1 MGSRLAT
8 ILILCLAS
16 FVLCPSPIRAA
27 AAPTRTDE
35 KGGSFI
41 TLFDGNDLA
50 GWHGQETADPRKF
63 TALSGDE
70 KAKQLARNA
79 KDLKEHWRVEN
90 NEIVNDG
97 QGVYLTTDKDYG
109 DIELCV
115 DFKIGPKGDSG
126 VYLRG
131 TPQVQIWDF
140 SEPSYANLGA
150 DKGSG
155 GLWNNSPGNP
165 GKVPLTLADNPIGQW
180 NTFRIIQTGARTTV
194 YLNGKLVVDHAIL
207 TLPTKVPSGSL
218 GRIGS
223 LKGTSDKSLFPMALG
238 SYGHRITHQ
247 LRPINMNGRSIL
259 SETSI
264 LENYWDRANPI
275 PARGPIQLQTH
286 GSEIRWRNIKVRE
299 IPAEEANAIL
309 AKHGAEGFSTIF
321 SGQDLTGWAGPIDQY
336 QVKDGVLMCKPEEG
350 GTIYYNKEVTD
361 FAARLEFRLPPGG
374 NNGLAIRYPGEG
386 DTAYVGMCELQIL
399 DDSTTKYGKLDPRQY
414 HGSAYGMVPAKV
426 GYQRPVGLWN
436 FQEVT
441 VKGFEGQGRA
451 QRYRDSRHRPEHR
464 QEFHG
469 QLRPPR
475 QGPGLRLLWSR
486 RPQRPGRVPQ
496 HRN

>member
-1 MGSRLAT
+1 MRYRLAT
-8 ILILCLAS
+8 ILILIPCLAS

-41 TLFDGNDLA
+41 TLFNGQDLA

-63 TALSGDE
+63 AALSGDE
-70 KAKQLARNA
+70 KAKQLARDA
-79 KDLKEHWRVEN
+79 EDLKEHWRVEN
-90 NEIVNDG
+90 HEIVNDG

-140 SEPSYANLGA
+140 TEPSYANLGA

-165 GKVPLTLADNPIGQW
+165 GKDPLTLADNPVGQW
-180 NTFRIIQTGARTTV
+180 NSFRIIQTGARTTV

-207 TLPTKVPSGSL
+207 
-218 GRIGS
+218 
-223 LKGTSDKSLFPMALG
+223 
-238 SYGHRITHQ
+238 
-247 LRPINMNGRSIL
+247 
-259 SETSI
+259 
-264 LENYWDRANPI
+264 ENYWDRANPI
-275 PARGPIQLQTH
+275 PARGPIQLQTD

-299 IPAEEANAIL
+299 IPGEEANAIL

-414 HGSAYGMVPAKV
+414 HGSA
-426 GYQRPVGLWN
+426 
-436 FQEVT
+436 
-441 VKGFEGQGRA
+441 
-451 QRYRDSRHRPEHR
+451 
-464 QEFHG
+464 
-469 QLRPPR
+469 
-475 QGPGLRLLWSR
+475 
-486 RPQRPGRVPQ
+486 
-496 HRN
+496 